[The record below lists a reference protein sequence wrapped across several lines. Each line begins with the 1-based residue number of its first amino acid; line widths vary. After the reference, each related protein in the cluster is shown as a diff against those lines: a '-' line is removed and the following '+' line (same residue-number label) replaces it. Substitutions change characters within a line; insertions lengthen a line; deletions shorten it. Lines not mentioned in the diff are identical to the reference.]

1 MRSHEIE
8 RGVQENVLS
17 RVEEALAANRGSEC
31 PRACLCCNVDERR
44 VAELVN
50 GFPNEEGWTDGV
62 YVLECRPRSVSQKVV
77 REELRLQ
84 RDCRWINASQESDQL
99 LYVGVSQNVPNR
111 LREHAYARGNGANFT
126 QIFPAVRLISLEWYP
141 TTTTAYRAE
150 EITANVL
157 EVSTDDD
164 VYVAQPG

>member
-1 MRSHEIE
+1 MRSPEIE

-17 RVEEALAANRGSEC
+17 RVEAALTAKRDSEC
-31 PRACLCCNVDERR
+31 PRACLCHNVDERR
-44 VAELVN
+44 IAELVN
-50 GFPNEEGWTDGV
+50 GFASDERWTDGV
-62 YVLECRPRSVSQKVV
+62 YVLECRPRAVSQRVV
-77 REELRLQ
+77 REELQLQ
-84 RDCRWINASQESDQL
+84 NDCRWINASKESDRL

-126 QIFPAVRLISLEWYP
+126 QMFPAVRLISVEWYP

-150 EITANVL
+150 EITADVL
-157 EVSTDDD
+157 ERSTAED